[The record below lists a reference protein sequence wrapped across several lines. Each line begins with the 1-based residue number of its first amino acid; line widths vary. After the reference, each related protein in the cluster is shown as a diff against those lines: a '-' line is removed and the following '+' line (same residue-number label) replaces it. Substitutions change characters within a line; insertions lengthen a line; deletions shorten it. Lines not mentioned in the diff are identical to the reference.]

1 MWRSAFFTNNGQKE
15 NNMSKM
21 WLFIM
26 LGICALALI
35 YVVYNYV
42 SIKKLKEGNERMVK
56 MSAIIREGA
65 GVFLKK
71 EFTTIGIVVLI
82 IALLL
87 SLFIE
92 KFSGLTYILGALMSS
107 VVCVL
112 GMKSATY
119 ANVRTAN
126 VAKETLSIGK
136 TVKVALGGG
145 SVSGI
150 SVQAMGLLGLLLV
163 VLVSGVGPQ
172 TFNGIET
179 LSGTGIQAYEGCG
192 IIFIDALLTNASIM
206 RITAYSLGCS
216 TVAMFNRVAGG
227 NFTKAADISADIL
240 GKIRNDLPEDDSR
253 VPNVIADFIGDN
265 VNDIAGNCS
274 DLLES
279 FVATMSASIVVA
291 VGLLSTVGMTSE
303 MFTSSYVFPLVI
315 AGGGLL
321 GCLIGLLFA
330 QIKKM
335 GDDPSKELNLATYI
349 SAGVS
354 IITCGVAA
362 YLAFSSANGTLL
374 KDLGFKIGWASP
386 WVCAVLGIISGV
398 AIGAI
403 TEYYTSDANKPTR
416 QIAEYAVEGEAFLVT
431 KGDAV
436 GSRSCLY
443 PIAIIAVSLLV
454 SGLLCGT
461 YGIAIASLGMLSF
474 VGTTVSID
482 AFGPI
487 ADNAGGLAESCH
499 LDPEVRVITDKLD
512 SVGNTTAAIGKGFA
526 IGSAAFATVSL
537 IVAFIGNYKTA
548 GITAPQF
555 TDLSLIPVVAGL
567 IIGGALIEFFS
578 AVLTDNTIN
587 SAKELANVGDRQ
599 LSDPAIL
606 AGEKDP
612 DYNEL
617 VRLATSSALKRM
629 LFPSIIALAVPLVG
643 GAVFGVNFVL
653 GILLGATV
661 VAIPRAIFM
670 GNSGGAFDNAK
681 KYIEQGKLLGHGK
694 GSAAHKAAVT
704 GDTIGD
710 TRKDVVGVA
719 LDIFIKMMSTVS
731 TTLFV
736 LIAALSSLI
745 GLL

>member
-1 MWRSAFFTNNGQKE
+1 MDKT
-15 NNMSKM
+15 
-21 WLFIM
+21 WLYVV
-26 LGICALALI
+26 LAICVLAI
-35 YVVYNYV
+35 VYVVYNYV
-42 SIKKLKEGNERMVK
+42 SIKKLEEGNERMVK

-71 EFTTIGIVVLI
+71 EFTTIGIVVLVV
-82 IALLL
+82 ALLF

-92 KFSGLTYILGALMSS
+92 KFSGITYVFGALMSS
-107 VVCVL
+107 TVCIL

-126 VAKETLSIGK
+126 VAKESLSIGK
-136 TVKVALGGG
+136 TVKVALKGG
-145 SVSGI
+145 SVSGLA
-150 SVQAMGLLGLLLV
+150 VQALGLLGLLLV
-163 VLVSGVGPQ
+163 VLISGVGPQ
-172 TFNGIET
+172 NDILGITT
-179 LSGTGIQAYEGCG
+179 LSGAGIQSYEGCG
-192 IIFIDALLTNASIM
+192 IIFIDALLTNASVM
-206 RITAYSLGCS
+206 RVTAYSLGCS

-291 VGLLSTVGMTSE
+291 VGLISTLGMTDKL
-303 MFTSSYVFPLVI
+303 FIASYVFPLVI

-321 GCLIGLLFA
+321 GCVIGLLYA

-354 IITCGVAA
+354 IVTCGVAA
-362 YLAFSSANGTLL
+362 FIAFGNANENVLTA
-374 KDLGFKIGWASP
+374 LGFKIGWASP
-386 WVCAVLGIISGV
+386 WICAVLGIISGV

-403 TEYYTSDANKPTR
+403 TEYYTSDKFSPTK
-416 QIAEYAVEGEAFLVT
+416 QIAEYATEGEAFLVT

-443 PIAIIAVSLLV
+443 PILVIAVSLLI
-454 SGLLCGT
+454 SGAICGT

-499 LDPEVRVITDKLD
+499 LPPEVRVITDKLD

-537 IVAFIGNYKTA
+537 IVAFIGNYATT
-548 GITAPQF
+548 GLQAPSF
-555 TDLSLIPVVAGL
+555 TGTSLIPVVAGL

-578 AVLTDNTIN
+578 AILTDNTIK

-606 AGEKDP
+606 KGEKDP

-617 VRLATSSALKRM
+617 VRLATASALKRM
-629 LFPSIIALAVPLVG
+629 LFPSIIALVVPLVG

-653 GILLGATV
+653 GVLLGATV

-694 GSAAHKAAVT
+694 GSPAHKAAVT

-731 TTLFV
+731 TTLFI
-736 LIAALSSLI
+736 LIAMLSSLI
-745 GLL
+745 GLF

>member
-1 MWRSAFFTNNGQKE
+1 MDKT
-15 NNMSKM
+15 
-21 WLFIM
+21 WLFII
-26 LGICALALI
+26 LAICVLAI
-35 YVVYNYV
+35 AYVVYNYV

-71 EFTTIGIVVLI
+71 EFTTIGIVVLS
-82 IALLL
+82 IAVLF

-92 KFSGLTYILGALMSS
+92 KFSGLTYVFGALMSS
-107 VVCVL
+107 VVCIL

-126 VAKETLSIGK
+126 TAKETLSIGK
-136 TVKVALGGG
+136 TVKVALSGG

-150 SVQAMGLLGLLLV
+150 AVQALGLLGLLLV
-163 VLVSGVGPQ
+163 VLISGVGPQ
-172 TFNGIET
+172 NEIVGITT
-179 LSGTGIQAYEGCG
+179 LSGGGIQAYEGCG

-206 RITAYSLGCS
+206 RVTAYSLGCS

-279 FVATMSASIVVA
+279 FVATMTASIVVA
-291 VGLLSTVGMTSE
+291 IGLLSTAGMTSAL
-303 MFTSSYVFPLVI
+303 FTASYIFPLVI

-321 GCLIGLLFA
+321 GCIIGLAYA
-330 QIKKM
+330 QFKKM

-349 SAGVS
+349 SAGIS

-362 YLAFSSANGTLL
+362 YLAFGNVDAAVLTEM
-374 KDLGFKIGWASP
+374 GFKVTWASP
-386 WVCAVLGIISGV
+386 WICAILGIVSGV

-403 TEYYTSDANKPTR
+403 TEYYTSDANKPTK
-416 QIAEYAVEGEAFLVT
+416 QIAEYSVEGEAFLVT

-443 PIAIIAVSLLV
+443 PIAIIAVSLLI
-454 SGLLCGT
+454 SGILCGT

-499 LDPEVRVITDKLD
+499 LPPEVRVITDKLD

-537 IVAFIGNYKTA
+537 IVAFIGNYATS
-548 GITAPQF
+548 GIQAPSF
-555 TDLSLIPVVAGL
+555 TGPSLIPVVAGL
-567 IIGGALIEFFS
+567 ILGGALIEFFS
-578 AVLTDNTIN
+578 AILTDNTIR

-606 AGEKDP
+606 KGEKDP

-643 GAVFGVNFVL
+643 GAIFGVNFVL
-653 GILLGATV
+653 GVLLGATV

-681 KYIEQGKLLGHGK
+681 KYIEQGKLEGHGK

-719 LDIFIKMMSTVS
+719 LDIFIKMMSTVA

-736 LIAALSSLI
+736 LIAMLSGFI

>member
-1 MWRSAFFTNNGQKE
+1 MTTV
-15 NNMSKM
+15 
-21 WLFIM
+21 WLFGM
-26 LGICALALI
+26 LGICVLALL

-42 SIKKLKEGNERMVK
+42 TIKKLKEGNERMVK

-65 GVFLKK
+65 NVFLKK
-71 EFTTIGIVVLI
+71 EFTTIGIVVI
-82 IALLL
+82 SIALLF

-92 KFSGLTYILGALMSS
+92 KFSGITYILGALMSS
-107 VVCVL
+107 VVCIL

-126 VAKETLSIGK
+126 VAKDSLSIGK
-136 TVKVALGGG
+136 TVKVALSGG
-145 SVSGI
+145 SVSGLA
-150 SVQAMGLLGLLLV
+150 VQALGLLGMLLV
-163 VLVSGVGPQ
+163 VIISGVGPQ
-172 TFNGIET
+172 NEILT
-179 LSGTGIQAYEGCG
+179 LSGSGIQSYEGCG
-192 IIFIDALLTNASIM
+192 IIFIDALLTNASVM
-206 RITAYSLGCS
+206 RITTYSLGCS

-279 FVATMSASIVVA
+279 FVATISASIIVA
-291 VGLLSTVGMTSE
+291 VGLLSTLGMTAS
-303 MFTSSYVFPLVI
+303 MFTSTYVFPLVV

-321 GCLIGLLFA
+321 GCIVGLAYA

-349 SAGVS
+349 SAGIS

-362 YLAFSSANGTLL
+362 FIAFGKVDASVV
-374 KDLGFKIGWASP
+374 KEVLGFKIGWASP
-386 WVCAVLGIISGV
+386 WVCAVLGILSGV
-398 AIGAI
+398 AIGSI
-403 TEYYTSDANKPTR
+403 TEYYTSDKFKPTR
-416 QIAEYAVEGEAFLVT
+416 EIAEYSIEGEAFLVT

-443 PIAIIAVSLLV
+443 PITIIAVSLLV

-499 LDPEVRVITDKLD
+499 LAPEVRVITDKLD

-537 IVAFIGNYKTA
+537 IVAFIGNYAST
-548 GITAPQF
+548 GITAPSF

-567 IIGGALIEFFS
+567 IIGGALIEFFC
-578 AVLTDNTIN
+578 AILTDNTIR
-587 SAKELANVGDRQ
+587 SAKELAHVGDRQ

-606 AGEKDP
+606 KGEKDP

-617 VRLATSSALKRM
+617 VRLATTSALKRM

-643 GAVFGVNFVL
+643 GAIFGVNFVL

-681 KYIEQGKLLGHGK
+681 KFIEQGKLEGHGK
-694 GSAAHKAAVT
+694 GSHAHKAAVT

-710 TRKDVVGVA
+710 TRKDVIGVA
-719 LDIFIKMMSTVS
+719 LDIFIKMMSTVA

-736 LIAALSSLI
+736 LIAVLSKFI

>member
-1 MWRSAFFTNNGQKE
+1 MNPI
-15 NNMSKM
+15 
-21 WLFIM
+21 WLWAVVG
-26 LGICALALI
+26 LCVLA
-35 YVVYNYV
+35 VVYVAYNYF
-42 SIKKLKEGNERMVK
+42 SIKKMGEGTERMVEL
-56 MSAIIREGA
+56 SSIIRSGA
-65 GVFLKK
+65 NVFIKK
-71 EFTTIGIVVLI
+71 EFTTIGIVVI
-82 IALLL
+82 SIAVLFT
-87 SLFIE
+87 LFIE
-92 KFSGLTYILGALMSS
+92 KFSGLTYIFGALMSTT
-107 VVCVL
+107 VCVM

-126 VAKETLSIGK
+126 VARESLSIGK
-136 TVKVALGGG
+136 TVKVALSGG
-145 SVSGI
+145 SISGLL
-150 SVQAMGLLGLLLV
+150 VQALGLIGLV
-163 VLVSGVGPQ
+163 IIVLIDGLE
-172 TFNGIET
+172 GI
-179 LSGTGIQAYEGCG
+179 SGTGILN
-192 IIFIDALLTNASIM
+192 ITALATNPSVM
-206 RITAYSLGCS
+206 RITTYSLGCS

-227 NFTKAADISADIL
+227 NYTKAADISADIL

-279 FVATMSASIVVA
+279 FVATVTASIIIA
-291 VGLLSTVGMTSE
+291 LGFSG
-303 MFTSSYVFPLVI
+303 MFTQLAYIFPIVI

-321 GCLIGLLFA
+321 GCLIGLIFA
-330 QIKKM
+330 SIKKM
-335 GDDPSKELNLATYI
+335 GDNPSKELNLATYI

-354 IITCGVAA
+354 ILACGIGA
-362 YLAFSSANGTLL
+362 YIAFGNATIPQEA
-374 KDLGFKIGWASP
+374 GFKIGWASP
-386 WVCAVLGIISGV
+386 WVCAILGIISGV
-398 AIGAI
+398 AIGII
-403 TEYYTSDANKPTR
+403 TEYYTSGDYKPT
-416 QIAEYAVEGEAFLVT
+416 QKIAEYATEGEAFVVT

-436 GSRSCLY
+436 GSRSCLM
-443 PIAIIAVSLLV
+443 PILIIGISLV
-454 SGLLCGT
+454 ISGFLCGT

-499 LDPEVRVITDKLD
+499 LDANVRVITDKLD

-537 IVAFIGNYKTA
+537 IVAFISNFG
-548 GITAPQF
+548 APVVLEGSTLF
-555 TDLSLIPVVAGL
+555 IIVAGL
-567 IIGGALIEFFS
+567 IIGGALIEFFC
-578 AVLTDNTIN
+578 ALLTDNTID
-587 SAKELANVGDRQ
+587 SAKELADVGDKQ
-599 LSDPAIL
+599 LSDPDVL
-606 AGEKDP
+606 SGKKQP

-617 VRLATSSALKRM
+617 VRLATTSALKKM
-629 LFPSIIALAVPLVG
+629 LFPSIIALAVPVVG
-643 GAVFGVNFVL
+643 GALFGLEFVL
-653 GILLGATV
+653 GILLGSTI

-681 KYIEQGKLLGHGK
+681 KFIESGCLTGHGK

-736 LIAALSSLI
+736 VIYALHNII

>member
-1 MWRSAFFTNNGQKE
+1 
-15 NNMSKM
+15 MSKA
-21 WLFIM
+21 WLFVM
-26 LGICALALI
+26 LGICVLALG

-42 SIKKLKEGNERMVK
+42 TIKKMKEGNERMVK

-82 IALLL
+82 IAVLF

-92 KFSGLTYILGALMSS
+92 TYSGLTYILGALMSS
-107 VVCVL
+107 VVCIL

-126 VAKETLSIGK
+126 VAKESLSIGK

-145 SVSGI
+145 SVSGL
-150 SVQAMGLLGLLLV
+150 SVQAMGLLGILLV
-163 VLVSGVGPQ
+163 VIISGVGPQ
-172 TFNGIET
+172 TEIATLTGSGI
-179 LSGTGIQAYEGCG
+179 GAYNGCG
-192 IIFIDALLTNASIM
+192 IVFIDALLTNTSVM
-206 RITAYSLGCS
+206 RITSYSLGCS

-291 VGLLSTVGMTSE
+291 IGLISSMTGAIFMSA
-303 MFTSSYVFPLVI
+303 YIFPLVV

-321 GCLIGLLFA
+321 GCIVGLGYA
-330 QIKKM
+330 QLKKM

-349 SAGVS
+349 SAGFSVLA
-354 IITCGVAA
+354 CGLAA
-362 YLAFSSANGTLL
+362 YLAFGKVGAEGL
-374 KDLGFKIGWASP
+374 KAALGFKAGWASP
-386 WVCAVLGIISGV
+386 WICAVLGIISGV
-398 AIGAI
+398 AIGTI
-403 TEYYTSDANKPTR
+403 TEYYTSDKYKPTK
-416 QIAEYAVEGEAFLVT
+416 QIAEYSAEGEAFVVT

-443 PIAIIAVSLLV
+443 PISIIAISLLV
-454 SGLLCGT
+454 SGILGGY

-499 LDPEVRVITDKLD
+499 LAPEVRVITDKLD

-537 IVAFIGNYKTA
+537 IVAFIGNYAGA
-548 GITAPQF
+548 GIAAPQF
-555 TDLSLIPVVAGL
+555 AGLSLITVVAGL
-567 IIGGALIEFFS
+567 IIGGALIEFFC
-578 AVLTDNTIN
+578 AILTDNTIR
-587 SAKELANVGDRQ
+587 SAKELAVVGDRQ

-617 VRLATSSALKRM
+617 VHIATGSALKRM
-629 LFPSIIALAVPLVG
+629 LFPSIIALLVPLLG
-643 GAVFGVNFVL
+643 GAIFGLDFVL

-681 KYIEQGKLLGHGK
+681 KFIEQGKLEGHGK

-719 LDIFIKMMSTVS
+719 LDIFIKMMSTVA

-736 LIAALSSLI
+736 VIAALSGII
-745 GLL
+745 GIL

>member
-1 MWRSAFFTNNGQKE
+1 MGKT
-15 NNMSKM
+15 
-21 WLFIM
+21 WLFII
-26 LGICALALI
+26 LAICVLAI
-35 YVVYNYV
+35 VYVVINYV
-42 SIKKLKEGNERMVK
+42 KIKKLEEGNERMVK

-71 EFTTIGIVVLI
+71 EFTTIGIVVLS
-82 IALLL
+82 IAVLL

-92 KFSGLTYILGALMSS
+92 KFSGLTYVLGAAMSS
-107 VVCVL
+107 VVCIL

-150 SVQAMGLLGLLLV
+150 SVQALGLLGLLLI
-163 VLVSGVGPQ
+163 VLISGVGPQ
-172 TFNGIET
+172 SNEVAT
-179 LSGTGIQAYEGCG
+179 LIGGGLQSYEGCG

-206 RITAYSLGCS
+206 RVTAYSLGCS

-265 VNDIAGNCS
+265 VNDVAGNCS

-279 FVATMSASIVVA
+279 FVATITASIVVA
-291 VGLLSTVGMTSE
+291 IGLLSTMGMTSTL
-303 MFTSSYVFPLVI
+303 FTSSYIFPLVV

-321 GCLIGLLFA
+321 GCIIGLGYA

-354 IITCGVAA
+354 IITCGLASL
-362 YLAFSSANGTLL
+362 LAFGGTEASVL
-374 KDLGFKIGWASP
+374 KDVLGFKWGWVSP
-386 WVCAVLGIISGV
+386 WICAMLGIISGV

-403 TEYYTSDANKPTR
+403 TEYYTSDANKPTK
-416 QIAEYAVEGEAFLVT
+416 QIAEYSVEGEAFLVT

-443 PIAIIAVSLLV
+443 PITIIAVSLLI
-454 SGLLCGT
+454 SGVLCGT

-499 LDPEVRVITDKLD
+499 LAPEVRVITDKLD

-537 IVAFIGNYKTA
+537 IVAFIGNYATA
-548 GITAPQF
+548 GITAPSF

-567 IIGGALIEFFS
+567 IIGGALIEFFC
-578 AVLTDNTIN
+578 AILTDNTIR

-606 AGEKDP
+606 SGEKDP

-617 VRLATSSALKRM
+617 VKLATSSALKRM

-643 GAVFGVNFVL
+643 GAIFGVNFVL
-653 GILLGATV
+653 GILLVATV

-681 KYIEQGKLLGHGK
+681 KYIEQGKLEGHGK
-694 GSAAHKAAVT
+694 GSPAHKAAVT

-736 LIAALSSLI
+736 LIAALSGII

>member
-1 MWRSAFFTNNGQKE
+1 MNPI
-15 NNMSKM
+15 
-21 WLFIM
+21 WLWAVVG
-26 LGICALALI
+26 LCVLA
-35 YVVYNYV
+35 VVYVAYNYF
-42 SIKKLKEGNERMVK
+42 SIKKMGEGTERMVEL
-56 MSAIIREGA
+56 SSIIRSGA
-65 GVFLKK
+65 NVFIKK

-82 IALLL
+82 IAVLFT
-87 SLFIE
+87 LFIE
-92 KFSGLTYILGALMSS
+92 KFSGLTYIFGALMSTT
-107 VVCVL
+107 VCVM

-126 VAKETLSIGK
+126 VARESLSIGK
-136 TVKVALGGG
+136 TVKVALAGG
-145 SVSGI
+145 SISGLL
-150 SVQAMGLLGLLLV
+150 VQALGLIGLV
-163 VLVSGVGPQ
+163 IIVLIDGLQGV
-172 TFNGIET
+172 
-179 LSGTGIQAYEGCG
+179 SGTGILN
-192 IIFIDALLTNASIM
+192 ISALVTNPSVM
-206 RITAYSLGCS
+206 RITTYSLGCS

-227 NFTKAADISADIL
+227 NYTKAADISADIL

-279 FVATMSASIVVA
+279 FVATVTASIIIA
-291 VGLLSTVGMTSE
+291 LGFSG
-303 MFTSSYVFPLVI
+303 MFTQLAYIFPIVI

-321 GCLIGLLFA
+321 GCLIGLIFA
-330 QIKKM
+330 SLKKM
-335 GDDPSKELNLATYI
+335 GDNPSKELNLATYI

-354 IITCGVAA
+354 ILACGIGA
-362 YLAFSSANGTLL
+362 YIAFGNATIPQEA
-374 KDLGFKIGWASP
+374 GFKIGWASP
-386 WVCAVLGIISGV
+386 WVCAILGIISGV
-398 AIGAI
+398 AIGII
-403 TEYYTSDANKPTR
+403 TEYYTSGDYKPT
-416 QIAEYAVEGEAFLVT
+416 QKIAEYATEGEAFVVT

-436 GSRSCLY
+436 GSRSCLM
-443 PIAIIAVSLLV
+443 PILIIGISLV
-454 SGLLCGT
+454 ISGFLCGT

-499 LDPEVRVITDKLD
+499 LDANVRVITDKLD

-537 IVAFIGNYKTA
+537 IVAFISNFG
-548 GITAPQF
+548 APIILEGSTLF
-555 TDLSLIPVVAGL
+555 IIVAGL
-567 IIGGALIEFFS
+567 IIGGALIEFFC
-578 AVLTDNTIN
+578 ALLTDNTID
-587 SAKELANVGDRQ
+587 SAKELADVGDKQ
-599 LSDPAIL
+599 LSDPDVL
-606 AGEKDP
+606 SGKKQP

-617 VRLATSSALKRM
+617 VRLATTSALKKM
-629 LFPSIIALAVPLVG
+629 LFPSIIALAVPVVG
-643 GAVFGVNFVL
+643 GALFGLEFVL
-653 GILLGATV
+653 GILLGSTI

-681 KYIEQGKLLGHGK
+681 KFIESGNLSGHGK

-736 LIAALSSLI
+736 VIYALHNII

>member
-1 MWRSAFFTNNGQKE
+1 
-15 NNMSKM
+15 MSKV
-21 WLFIM
+21 WLFVV
-26 LGICALALI
+26 LGICVLALS
-35 YVVYNYV
+35 YVIYNYV
-42 SIKKLKEGNERMVK
+42 MIKRMKEGNERMVK

-71 EFTTIGIVVLI
+71 EFTTIGVVVLAV
-82 IALLL
+82 ALLL

-92 KFSGLTYILGALMSS
+92 TYSGLTYVLGALMSS

-136 TVKVALGGG
+136 TVKVALCGG
-145 SVSGI
+145 SVSGL
-150 SVQAMGLLGLLLV
+150 SVQAMGLLGILLV
-163 VLVSGVGPQ
+163 VLISGVGPQ
-172 TFNGIET
+172 TELAT
-179 LSGTGIQAYEGCG
+179 LSGSGIQAYEGCG
-192 IIFIDALLTNASIM
+192 IIFIDALLTNSSVM
-206 RITAYSLGCS
+206 RITSYSLGCS

-291 VGLLSTVGMTSE
+291 IGLISSMTGAI
-303 MFTSSYVFPLVI
+303 FTSAYIFPLVV

-321 GCLIGLLFA
+321 GCIIGLLYA
-330 QIKKM
+330 QLKKM
-335 GDDPSKELNLATYI
+335 GDDPSKELDLATYI
-349 SAGVS
+349 SAGFSVLA
-354 IITCGVAA
+354 CGLGA
-362 YLAFSSANGTLL
+362 YLAFGGVGAEGL
-374 KDLGFKIGWASP
+374 KASLGFKAGWASP
-386 WVCAVLGIISGV
+386 WICAVLGIISGV
-398 AIGAI
+398 AIGTI
-403 TEYYTSDANKPTR
+403 TEYYTSDKYKPTR
-416 QIAEYAVEGEAFLVT
+416 QIAEYSTEGEAFVVT

-443 PIAIIAVSLLV
+443 PISIIAISLLV
-454 SGLLCGT
+454 SGILGGY

-499 LDPEVRVITDKLD
+499 LAPEVRVITDKLD

-537 IVAFIGNYKTA
+537 IVAFIGNYGSAGVVAPSFA
-548 GITAPQF
+548 GI
-555 TDLSLIPVVAGL
+555 SLITVVAGL

-578 AVLTDNTIN
+578 SILTDNTIR

-606 AGEKDP
+606 KGEKDP

-629 LFPSIIALAVPLVG
+629 LFGWRV
-643 GAVFGVNFVL
+643 
-653 GILLGATV
+653 
-661 VAIPRAIFM
+661 R
-670 GNSGGAFDNAK
+670 
-681 KYIEQGKLLGHGK
+681 QC
-694 GSAAHKAAVT
+694 
-704 GDTIGD
+704 
-710 TRKDVVGVA
+710 
-719 LDIFIKMMSTVS
+719 
-731 TTLFV
+731 
-736 LIAALSSLI
+736 
-745 GLL
+745 